1 MCVEQTL
8 ETCTIRYSFCTHLER
23 NFQTSRHKRKHIL
36 SVNKPQHPP
45 PPQKI
50 SQPRKK
56 FAPISEFFGAPFS
69 TQKMSKNHP
78 FNTNPLL

>member
-45 PPQKI
+45 PPQKNK
-50 SQPRKK
+50 PTKK
-56 FAPISEFFGAPFS
+56 EVCTHIGILRSSIFNSEDE
-69 TQKMSKNHP
+69 
-78 FNTNPLL
+78 